1 MAQVCQTTGFFMKF
15 YRDKYSSSHYFYL
28 TKAENNNLNAI
39 CIDSANIVR
48 FLINGKRHNTKNAS
62 FYEFYE
68 DKIYKIFYLN
78 DEAYYSDYNKHLDGN
93 ENEYDK
99 QSWRRFVKLI
109 MFL

>member
-1 MAQVCQTTGFFMKF
+1 MKF
-15 YRDKYSSSHYFYL
+15 YRDKNSSSHYFYL
-28 TKAENNNLNAI
+28 VKAENNNLNAI

-48 FLINGKRHNTKNAS
+48 FLINRKRHNTKNAS

-78 DEAYYSDYNKHLDGN
+78 DEAYGN

-99 QSWRRFVKLI
+99 QSWRKFVKLQVFI
-109 MFL
+109 

>member
-1 MAQVCQTTGFFMKF
+1 MKF

-62 FYEFYE
+62 FYES
-68 DKIYKIFYLN
+68 KIYKIFYLN
-78 DEAYYSDYNKHLDGN
+78 DEAYGN

-99 QSWRRFVKLI
+99 QSWRRFVKLR